1 MAWFNFEKYTVETLI
16 HKWDSRSKCVI
27 VSCDE
32 EDQPAQTTINEEED
46 ATFSKEEVTAEAE
59 QLATTSAT
67 LLHIKKSSSHL
78 KPSTKVC
85 GCPNILQSISYQN
98 LRRNIVQTLG
108 TDK

>member
-1 MAWFNFEKYTVETLI
+1 MKRINQHKKGDEFDGTLEKSPVQCEV
-16 HKWDSRSKCVI
+16 VI
-27 VSCDE
+27 LHEQELE
-32 EDQPAQTTINEEED
+32 EETTINEEED
-46 ATFSKEEVTAEAE
+46 ATFSKEEVTVEAE

-78 KPSTKVC
+78 KPSTKVH